1 MVTADVPAWVR
12 WRTHTDADPGKRE
25 VGSSGLTQQPSSPLN
40 LALGSQTGRGRYQLA
55 QPDHRQDTAEKPLV
69 SLAIMS
75 LPAEIDVT
83 CSESVGKQLLAALR
97 SGVRVVIADMSATTY
112 CNSSGIGRLIL
123 ANNYAANKG
132 AELRIVLSSDAV
144 REVLHVCGADQMLK
158 LYPDMAAA
166 LLGAPEVRA
175 EAS

>member
-1 MVTADVPAWVR
+1 MVTAEVPAWVR
-12 WRTHTDADPGKRE
+12 RRMHRDADPGKRT
-25 VGSSGLTQQPSSPLN
+25 VGSGLTQQPPSPPY
-40 LALGSQTGRGRYQLA
+40 LALGSQTGRGRCQLA
-55 QPDHRQDTAEKPLV
+55 QPDHRQDTAERPLV

-75 LPAEIDVT
+75 LPTEIDVT
-83 CSESVGKQLLAALR
+83 CSESVGKRLLAALR

-144 REVLHVCGADQMLK
+144 REVLHVCGADQMLH